1 MFIATDFNPWYKE
14 IDERFWRNFC
24 TDKAKIMTKS
34 RNCLHSAIKRWH
46 ALKSSDRRGRIS
58 DRSTCKYT
66 TGN

>member
-34 RNCLHSAIKRWH
+34 RYCLLNRPTAGVGLVI
-46 ALKSSDRRGRIS
+46 GRLASIPQVIS
-58 DRSTCKYT
+58 IP
-66 TGN
+66 